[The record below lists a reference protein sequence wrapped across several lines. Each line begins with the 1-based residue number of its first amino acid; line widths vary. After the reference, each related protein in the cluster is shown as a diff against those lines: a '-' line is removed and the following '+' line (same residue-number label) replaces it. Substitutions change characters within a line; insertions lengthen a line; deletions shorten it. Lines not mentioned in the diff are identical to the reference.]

1 MAIGEDS
8 YTSVFNKIRYLIA
21 CTDCDREDIRKLEK
35 ELEGYSEQYNNGEID
50 KEKLNKLSYMVQKKE
65 ELLHDTCKTIE
76 WVNQYG

>member
-35 ELEGYSEQYNNGEID
+35 NLKDIQNNITMV
-50 KEKLNKLSYMVQKKE
+50 KLTKKS
-65 ELLHDTCKTIE
+65 
-76 WVNQYG
+76 